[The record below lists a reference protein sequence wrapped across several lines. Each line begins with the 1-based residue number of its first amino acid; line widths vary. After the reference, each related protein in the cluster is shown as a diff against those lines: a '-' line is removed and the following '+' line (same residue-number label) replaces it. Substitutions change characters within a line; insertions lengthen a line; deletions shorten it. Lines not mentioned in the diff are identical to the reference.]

1 MTPIRP
7 AMPEDQNMDTY
18 LPTLTPDQGLF
29 SNVHVR
35 TMLCTA
41 LVSGTARC
49 ILLNAE
55 VNPSQKEP
63 DRTHEA

>member
-1 MTPIRP
+1 
-7 AMPEDQNMDTY
+7 MPEDQNMDTY